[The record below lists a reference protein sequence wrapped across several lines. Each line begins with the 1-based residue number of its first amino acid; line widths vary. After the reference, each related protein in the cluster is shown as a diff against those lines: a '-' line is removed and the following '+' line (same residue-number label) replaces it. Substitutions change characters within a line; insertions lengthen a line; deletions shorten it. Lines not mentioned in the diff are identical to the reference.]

1 MAGYSTQN
9 RNTITKSFQRLRK
22 SEDAISREGM
32 VRVVKAGMDS
42 LLEAHYNHPIAHEH
56 PEEENTLAYA
66 IAHDG
71 VIVESGRHNGIGS
84 DDMPGEA
91 QSKAASLLSGTT
103 GWTAVILSE
112 MEGWYRV
119 DWEWNFLRSSA
130 DEIRNKFHTYFHKV

>member
-32 VRVVKAGMDS
+32 VRVVKAGM
-42 LLEAHYNHPIAHEH
+42 
-56 PEEENTLAYA
+56 ENTLAYA

-71 VIVESGRHNGIGS
+71 VVVESGRHNGIGS

-119 DWEWNFLRSSA
+119 DWEMNFLHSSA